1 MAREG
6 LRPPVK
12 WAGGKRTLYKRLR
25 PLMPELIPFY
35 SEAFVGGVESYSSSL
50 RRKRSSMTPSLS

>member
-25 PLMPELIPFY
+25 PLMPDLIPFY
-35 SEAFVGGVESYSSSL
+35 SEAFVGGWNPIPA
-50 RRKRSSMTPSLS
+50 RSGEGAHQ